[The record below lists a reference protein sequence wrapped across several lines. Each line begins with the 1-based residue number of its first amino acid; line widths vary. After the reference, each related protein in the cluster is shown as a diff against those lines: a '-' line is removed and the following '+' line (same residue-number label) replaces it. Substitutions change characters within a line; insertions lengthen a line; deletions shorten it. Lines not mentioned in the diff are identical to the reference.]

1 MLGAGH
7 RHTPS
12 PPPLFT
18 VHIPIKGWGEC
29 WGLKAVCG
37 MGQPSFH
44 RQLDK
49 KRVPGVASSSPSPSQ
64 DSYRGY
70 PINNFQLHLTLQSQP
85 PSLPQAL
92 SSGVPSSVL
101 QGGSGCCT
109 PLAALA
115 GFAAHLAEVGSATE
129 LKFEHQGAVGHLVH
143 ILAFFWAISRGHHA
157 VTLGLTL
164 LHGGWPQGLCA
175 LSGRLARVAGAPHR
189 ALLLAEATL

>member
-143 ILAFFWAISRGHHA
+143 ILAFCS
-157 VTLGLTL
+157 
-164 LHGGWPQGLCA
+164 GGGE
-175 LSGRLARVAGAPHR
+175 G
-189 ALLLAEATL
+189 